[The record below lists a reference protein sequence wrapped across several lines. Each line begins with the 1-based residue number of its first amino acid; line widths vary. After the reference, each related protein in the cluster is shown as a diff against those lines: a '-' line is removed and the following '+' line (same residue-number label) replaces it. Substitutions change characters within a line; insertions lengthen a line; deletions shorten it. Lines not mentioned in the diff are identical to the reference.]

1 RAGRSYTAQ
10 WSYWAN
16 AAKGRK
22 TSEAIARHIRHPLG
36 VTMRAARCG
45 VKIGSSPPLGPQRRQ
60 SRGGAANKK
69 KGSSRKGAKLA
80 EQTKSFNRRAVSATG
95 RHEMLRL

>member
-1 RAGRSYTAQ
+1 
-10 WSYWAN
+10 
-16 AAKGRK
+16 
-22 TSEAIARHIRHPLG
+22 
-36 VTMRAARCG
+36 MRAARCG

-95 RHEMLRL
+95 RHERCCVFDLERLFVLIYLASFACFARVIVLLFRIR